1 MDKAGVFPEPISSFA
16 EQEGSVSKDSWMR
29 TQQAQYLNK
38 NNPASFLGLLAP
50 TEATVKS
57 SQEGHPI
64 SMCQRDYVGGKR
76 LWGLFPSAH
85 VRGGP
90 LPMPGTIGLINIF
103 SLNLWIQLFK
113 HQTNDGAKE
122 YVRQNLRIVWKF
134 NEIANL
140 CLEVTHMSQI

>member
-1 MDKAGVFPEPISSFA
+1 MAFLTKGVKIVLTDLREEEPYS
-16 EQEGSVSKDSWMR
+16 ETYHYEGGIKEYV
-29 TQQAQYLNK
+29 QYLNK

-85 VRGGP
+85 VRG
-90 LPMPGTIGLINIF
+90 
-103 SLNLWIQLFK
+103 
-113 HQTNDGAKE
+113 
-122 YVRQNLRIVWKF
+122 
-134 NEIANL
+134 
-140 CLEVTHMSQI
+140 